1 MQQNRL
7 VEVNMSKIVLEME
20 GNLACLTM
28 KDAPLNLIGSEM
40 VVDVTQAVGELEK
53 MQARGLLLCAD
64 GDNFSAGADVKMFL
78 DWTPEQ
84 AGKVLADFLDLVN
97 RIESLPYPTMAAVQG
112 MCLAGGLE
120 LALAFDFIWAADNA
134 MFGQVE
140 TTIGALPY
148 GGGAQRLA
156 ARAGMARAKEIVMG
170 GRFYPSTEFERFGIV
185 SRTMAAS
192 DLHAKAKKFMAKMAE
207 SGATFALDAC
217 KQIIHAYCRHGM
229 AKADEVNKSLSPKT
243 FETEDLY
250 IGVNSLLKDGP
261 GKASFKGR

>member
-1 MQQNRL
+1 
-7 VEVNMSKIVLEME
+7 ME

-28 KDAPLNLIGSEM
+28 KDAPFNLISSEM
-40 VVDVTQAVGELEK
+40 VADVTQAVGELEK

-84 AGKVLADFLDLVN
+84 AGKVLTGFIDLVN
-97 RIESLPYPTMAAVQG
+97 RIESLPYPTMVAVQG

-134 MFGQVE
+134 MLGQVE
-140 TTIGALPY
+140 TTIGAIPY

-156 ARAGMARAKEIVMG
+156 ARAGAARAKEIVLG
-170 GRFYPSTEFERFGIV
+170 GRFYPSTDFERFGIV
-185 SRTMAAS
+185 NRTLTAS
-192 DLHAKAKKFMAKMAE
+192 ELHPKAKKYIAKITE
-207 SGATFALDAC
+207 NGATFALDAS
-217 KQIIHAYCRHGM
+217 KQIIHAYCHRGM
-229 AKADEVNKSLSPKT
+229 AEADAVNKSLSPKT

-250 IGVNSLLKDGP
+250 LGVNSLLKNGP